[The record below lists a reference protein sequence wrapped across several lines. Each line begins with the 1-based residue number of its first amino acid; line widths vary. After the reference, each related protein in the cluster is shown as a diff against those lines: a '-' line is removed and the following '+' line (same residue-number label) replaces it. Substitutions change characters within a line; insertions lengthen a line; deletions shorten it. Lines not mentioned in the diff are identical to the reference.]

1 MATAVARRLEAE
13 AAQGRRG
20 EQREREKREAAEKAL
35 ADLQR
40 SERLQQHVDAHPSI
54 APSADGLAAWEAI
67 RERMRS
73 IIDAQTWRIWCEPIH
88 PHRQRDGVWV
98 LACPK
103 EVALSWV
110 VERFHSAWEWA
121 CGGPVKFVICDQST
135 TNQRSNDVSTG

>member
-35 ADLQR
+35 ADLR
-40 SERLQQHVDAHPSI
+40 RAERLRLHVDPHPSV
-54 APSADGLAAWEAI
+54 APSAEGVAAWEAI

-73 IIDAQTWRIWCEPIH
+73 VIDAPTWRIWCEPIH

-98 LACPK
+98 LACPE
-103 EVALSWV
+103 EVALTWV
-110 VERFHSAWEWA
+110 VERFSRRWERA

-135 TNQRSNDVSTG
+135 PSERNPT